1 MLESETSGAPT
12 GRAEIAPPPA
22 AFGARGSGLARG
34 KRPAAPAPA
43 TTTASNGEYRPT
55 SIEVVAAKSEYKNP
69 FAETA
74 PAAVVDEVKPIPAA
88 ESPAPTASVETKPIQ
103 PAFTAPVQPVASTP
117 VQPAAK
123 AQLNILPA
131 EEPKRTE
138 LSWETGS
145 PDVSAKTNVRPR
157 REDRPIFRAERPEKN
172 PFEPRE
178 QKPFESREQKPFE
191 AREPKPFQPREP
203 RDSREPRREPA
214 FEPRRNLPFEPR
226 EPRHKPAAEIAPK
239 KSGGFFGWLKS
250 LFGGSKPAATNGT
263 ATPAGEP
270 GREGDQRQNRRRHR
284 GGRGGQGGHYRQ
296 GDPSRGEGNRGGF
309 RNGQPQGEGR
319 RESNGE
325 HREGGQGAGGQRRR
339 RRRGGRGGQGG
350 HYRQGDPSR
359 GEGSSGGPQGS

>member
-12 GRAEIAPPPA
+12 GSAETAPPPA

-74 PAAVVDEVKPIPAA
+74 PAAVVDEVKAIPAA
-88 ESPAPTASVETKPIQ
+88 ESPVPTASVETKPIQ
-103 PAFTAPVQPVASTP
+103 PAFTAPIQPVATAS
-117 VQPAAK
+117 VEPAAK
-123 AQLNILPA
+123 AQLNILPT
-131 EEPKRTE
+131 EETKRTE
-138 LSWETGS
+138 LSWEAGS
-145 PDVSAKTNVRPR
+145 SDTSAKTNPRPR

-178 QKPFESREQKPFE
+178 QKPFESRE
-191 AREPKPFQPREP
+191 PKPFQPREP
-203 RDSREPRREPA
+203 RDSREPRREQA
-214 FEPRRNLPFEPR
+214 FEPRRNLPFEQR
-226 EPRHKPAAEIAPK
+226 EPRHKPAAETAPK

-250 LFGGSKPAATNGT
+250 LFGGSKPAATNGSS
-263 ATPAGEP
+263 TPAGES
-270 GREGDQRQNRRRHR
+270 GREGDQRHQRRRHR
-284 GGRGGQGGHYRQ
+284 GGRGGQGGGGHYRQ

-309 RNGQPQGEGR
+309 RSGQPQGEGR

-325 HREGGQGAGGQRRR
+325 HREGGQGDGGQRRR

-350 HYRQGDPSR
+350 GGHYRQGDPSR
-359 GEGSSGGPQGS
+359 GEGSHGGPQGS

>member
-12 GRAEIAPPPA
+12 GSAETAPPPA

-43 TTTASNGEYRPT
+43 TTTARNGEYRPT

-74 PAAVVDEVKPIPAA
+74 PAALVDEVKTIPAA

-103 PAFTAPVQPVASTP
+103 PAFSAPAEPVASTP

-138 LSWETGS
+138 LSWEASSSDAS
-145 PDVSAKTNVRPR
+145 PKTNARPR

-178 QKPFESREQKPFE
+178 QKSFESREP
-191 AREPKPFQPREP
+191 RSFQPREP

-226 EPRHKPAAEIAPK
+226 EPLPKPSAEIAPK

-250 LFGGSKPAATNGT
+250 LFGDSKPAATSGT
-263 ATPAGEP
+263 STPAGESV
-270 GREGDQRQNRRRHR
+270 REGEQRQHRRRHR

-296 GDPSRGEGNRGGF
+296 GDPARGEGNRGGF

-325 HREGGQGAGGQRRR
+325 HREGGQGDGGQRRR

-350 HYRQGDPSR
+350 GHYRQGDPSR
-359 GEGSSGGPQGS
+359 GESSNGGPQGS

>member
-12 GRAEIAPPPA
+12 GSAETAPPPA

-34 KRPAAPAPA
+34 KRPAAAAPA
-43 TTTASNGEYRPT
+43 TTAASNGEYRPT
-55 SIEVVAAKSEYKNP
+55 AIEVVAAKSDYKNP

-74 PAAVVDEVKPIPAA
+74 PAAPVDDVKPSPAA

-103 PAFTAPVQPVASTP
+103 PAFTAPVQSVASAP

-123 AQLNILPA
+123 PQLNILPA

-138 LSWETGS
+138 LSWEAS
-145 PDVSAKTNVRPR
+145 SFDAPAKTNARPR
-157 REDRPIFRAERPEKN
+157 REDRPIFRAERPEKS

-178 QKPFESREQKPFE
+178 QKPFEP
-191 AREPKPFQPREP
+191 REPKPFQPREP

-214 FEPRRNLPFEPR
+214 FESRRNLPFDPP
-226 EPRHKPAAEIAPK
+226 EPRHKPAAELAPK
-239 KSGGFFGWLKS
+239 NSGGFFGWLKS

-263 ATPAGEP
+263 SAPAREF
-270 GREGDQRQNRRRHR
+270 GREGDQRQQRRRHR

-296 GDPSRGEGNRGGF
+296 GDQPRGEGNRGGF
-309 RNGQPQGEGR
+309 RNGQPQSEGR

-325 HREGGQGAGGQRRR
+325 HREGGQGDGGQRRR

-359 GEGSSGGPQGS
+359 GEGGNGGPQGS

>member
-1 MLESETSGAPT
+1 MLESETSGAPSGSADT
-12 GRAEIAPPPA
+12 APPPA

-43 TTTASNGEYRPT
+43 TATASNGEYRPT
-55 SIEVVAAKSEYKNP
+55 AIEVIAAKSDYKNP
-69 FAETA
+69 FVETA
-74 PAAVVDEVKPIPAA
+74 PAAPVDEVKPTPAA
-88 ESPAPTASVETKPIQ
+88 ESPAPTASVETKSIQ
-103 PAFTAPVQPVASTP
+103 PTVFAVVQPVASAP

-123 AQLNILPA
+123 PQLNILPA

-138 LSWETGS
+138 LSWEAGS
-145 PDVSAKTNVRPR
+145 PDAPAKTNVRPR
-157 REDRPIFRAERPEKN
+157 REERPVFRAERPEKN

-178 QKPFESREQKPFE
+178 QKPFEPREQKPFESREQKPF
-191 AREPKPFQPREP
+191 QPRE
-203 RDSREPRREPA
+203 SREPRREPA
-214 FEPRRNLPFEPR
+214 FEPREQRP
-226 EPRHKPAAEIAPK
+226 KPAAEAAPK

-250 LFGGSKPAATNGT
+250 LFGGSEPAATNGT
-263 ATPAGEP
+263 SPPASEPARNGES
-270 GREGDQRQNRRRHR
+270 RQNRRRHR

-309 RNGQPQGEGR
+309 RNGQPQSEGR

-325 HREGGQGAGGQRRR
+325 HREGGQGDGGQRRR

-359 GEGSSGGPQGS
+359 GESSNGGPQGS

>member
-1 MLESETSGAPT
+1 MLESETSGAPSGST
-12 GRAEIAPPPA
+12 ETAPPPA

-43 TTTASNGEYRPT
+43 TTAASNGEYRPT

-69 FAETA
+69 FVETA
-74 PAAVVDEVKPIPAA
+74 PAAPVDDVKPSPAA

-103 PAFTAPVQPVASTP
+103 AAFTAPVEPVAPAP

-138 LSWETGS
+138 LSWEAGS
-145 PDVSAKTNVRPR
+145 SDVPVKTNARPR
-157 REDRPIFRAERPEKN
+157 REDRPVFRAERPDKN

-178 QKPFESREQKPFE
+178 PKPFES
-191 AREPKPFQPREP
+191 REPKPFQPRE
-203 RDSREPRREPA
+203 SREPRREQS

-226 EPRHKPAAEIAPK
+226 EPRQKPAVETAPK

-250 LFGGSKPAATNGT
+250 LFGGSKPAATIGT
-263 ATPAGEP
+263 SAPAVES
-270 GREGDQRQNRRRHR
+270 GREGDQRQQRRRHR

-325 HREGGQGAGGQRRR
+325 HREGGHGDGGQRRR

-350 HYRQGDPSR
+350 GHYRQGDPSR
-359 GEGSSGGPQGS
+359 GESGHGGPQGS

>member
-12 GRAEIAPPPA
+12 GSAETAPPPA

-34 KRPAAPAPA
+34 KRPAAPATA

-55 SIEVVAAKSEYKNP
+55 AIEVVAAKSDYKNP

-74 PAAVVDEVKPIPAA
+74 PAATADEVKPIPAA

-103 PAFTAPVQPVASTP
+103 PATFAPVQPVATAP
-117 VQPAAK
+117 VEPAAK
-123 AQLNILPA
+123 PQLNILPA
-131 EEPKRTE
+131 EETKRTE
-138 LSWETGS
+138 LSWEAGS
-145 PDVSAKTNVRPR
+145 PDVQAKTNARPR
-157 REDRPIFRAERPEKN
+157 REDRPVFRAERPEKS
-172 PFEPRE
+172 PFDP
-178 QKPFESREQKPFE
+178 REQKPFE

-203 RDSREPRREPA
+203 RESREPRREPA
-214 FEPRRNLPFEPR
+214 FEPRRNPPFEQR
-226 EPRHKPAAEIAPK
+226 EPRQKPAAEIAPK

-250 LFGGSKPAATNGT
+250 LFGGSKPAAANGA
-263 ATPAGEP
+263 ATPAGEF

-309 RNGQPQGEGR
+309 RNGQPQPEGH
-319 RESNGE
+319 REQNGE
-325 HREGGQGAGGQRRR
+325 QRDGGQRRR

-350 HYRQGDPSR
+350 GGHYRQGDPSR
-359 GEGSSGGPQGS
+359 GEGNRGGPQGS

>member
-12 GRAEIAPPPA
+12 GSAETAPPPA

-103 PAFTAPVQPVASTP
+103 PAFTAPIQPVASTP
-117 VQPAAK
+117 VEPAAK
-123 AQLNILPA
+123 AQLNILPT

-138 LSWETGS
+138 LSWEAGS
-145 PDVSAKTNVRPR
+145 SDTSAKTNARPR

-178 QKPFESREQKPFE
+178 
-191 AREPKPFQPREP
+191 P
-203 RDSREPRREPA
+203 RDSREPRRESA

-226 EPRHKPAAEIAPK
+226 EPRH
-239 KSGGFFGWLKS
+239 
-250 LFGGSKPAATNGT
+250 
-263 ATPAGEP
+263 
-270 GREGDQRQNRRRHR
+270 
-284 GGRGGQGGHYRQ
+284 
-296 GDPSRGEGNRGGF
+296 
-309 RNGQPQGEGR
+309 
-319 RESNGE
+319 
-325 HREGGQGAGGQRRR
+325 
-339 RRRGGRGGQGG
+339 
-350 HYRQGDPSR
+350 
-359 GEGSSGGPQGS
+359 